1 MVTIS
6 RLRCNALILGA
17 FLSIFDSISGVKG
30 MKRTIRG
37 PGTSAAGSA
46 GRLLPRRSLGQHF
59 LCDPN
64 IVRKI
69 LASVA
74 PQPEEHLLEIG
85 PGEGALTRFLARS
98 AASLVAVEIDH
109 RAVERLRAEFGSG
122 VEILERDILSLSLSG
137 LARELGIPGPWR
149 VVGNIPYGI
158 TSPILFAILDDR
170 RAVRDAT
177 LMLQRE
183 VARRLVARPG
193 TKEYGV
199 LSVFCRI
206 FAETELLFDV
216 SRNAFRPVP
225 SVTSSVVRIRPFPG
239 SRVVLADE
247 ATFRHFVRFV
257 FGQRRKMLRHS
268 LAALAGLRG
277 WTLPLEFA
285 LRERPE
291 ELSPED
297 LADLANRL
305 IAAGMPLRGGEP

>member
-6 RLRCNALILGA
+6 RQRCNALLLGA
-17 FLSIFDSISGVKG
+17 VLSIFDVISGVKG

-37 PGTSAAGSA
+37 PGTGAAGSA
-46 GRLLPRRSLGQHF
+46 GRLLPRKSLGQHF
-59 LCDPN
+59 LRDPN

-69 LASVA
+69 LSSIA

-85 PGEGALTRFLARS
+85 PGEGALTRVLAGS
-98 AASLVAVEIDH
+98 VATFVAVEIDR
-109 RAVERLRAEFGSG
+109 RAVERLRAELGTS
-122 VEILERDILSLSLSG
+122 VEIIERDILSLSFNA
-137 LARELGIPGPWR
+137 LARERGIPGPWR

-170 RAVRDAT
+170 PAVRDAT
-177 LMLQRE
+177 LMVQRE

-193 TKEYGV
+193 TKEYGI
-199 LSVFCRI
+199 LSVFCRV

-225 SVTSSVVRIRPFPG
+225 SVTSSVVRIRPFPA
-239 SRVVLADE
+239 SRVVLSDE
-247 ATFRHFVRFV
+247 ASFRQVVRFV

-268 LAALAGLRG
+268 LGGLADMRRWALPR
-277 WTLPLEFA
+277 EFA

-291 ELSPED
+291 DLNPED
-297 LADLANRL
+297 LAELANRL
-305 IAAGMPLRGGEP
+305 VAAGMPLRGKEP